1 MNLDNEQMT
10 LLNNILS
17 LLKEIMQTGDE
28 VIEPADNTEGAPTE
42 FSMFK
47 EDKEDKEEDV
57 TEEYSEEIDEEDL
70 KKDLTSTESDG
81 ATANDDAE
89 ERVEDPEPEA
99 SQTNMQ
105 EVAKML
111 QMFKKMNAVKKSKKI
126 DPSARILNDLVKVTK
141 SIADKQKTTDNALI
155 NVLKGLG
162 IADEIEKANNLQ
174 AEVVTKGLNNTA
186 DVNKTLEYLVNA
198 IKGNEK
204 NKETLQG
211 DNINEVRK
219 SFKNVDFLKGLIAP
233 K

>member
-28 VIEPADNTEGAPTE
+28 VIEPADLTEGTPAE
-42 FSMFK
+42 FSMLK
-47 EDKEDKEEDV
+47 EEEDV
-57 TEEYSEEIDEEDL
+57 TEEYSEEIDEEEL
-70 KKDLTSTESDG
+70 KKDLTSTESDS

-89 ERVEDPEPEA
+89 ERVEDPEPDA
-99 SQTNMQ
+99 SQENVQ

-126 DPSARILNDLVKVTK
+126 DPSTRILNDLVKVTK
-141 SIADKQKTTDNALI
+141 SIADKQKTTDDALI

-162 IADEIEKANNLQ
+162 IADEIEKSNNIQ
-174 AEVVTKGLNNTA
+174 VKTVTKGLNDTA

-204 NKETLQG
+204 TKETLQG
-211 DNINEVRK
+211 DNIGEVRK